1 MRAVVQRVTRA
12 AVEVDGEIVGEI
24 GRGLVVFVGV
34 AVDDEEDD
42 CRYIAE
48 KIAGLRI
55 FEDEQGKMNLPL
67 QRVAGEVLCVS
78 QFTLLGDCRKGR
90 RPSFIQAAPPEKA
103 VAFYERV
110 CELLTEKGL
119 PVARGK
125 FQAKMSVKIEN
136 DGPVTILLESQK
148 LF

>member
-1 MRAVVQRVTRA
+1 M
-12 AVEVDGEIVGEI
+12 EVDGEVVGEI
-24 GRGLVVFVGV
+24 GKGLVVFLGV
-34 AVDDEEDD
+34 AVDDEEHD
-42 CRYIAE
+42 CRYMAE

-67 QRVAGEVLCVS
+67 QRVAGAVLCVS

-90 RPSFIQAAPPEKA
+90 RPSFIQAASPEKA
-103 VAFYERV
+103 AALYERV
-110 CELLTEKGL
+110 CELLAKKGL

-136 DGPVTILLESQK
+136 DGPVTILLDSQK